1 LTNAVYAKPDANAPL
16 TNAYNES
23 MSYDKNGNITNL
35 LRNGGQDQPVN
46 QPVAIDNLTY
56 QYIANTNQ
64 LLTVSDS
71 SNSTEGFKDVV
82 STQDYNYDN
91 FGNQNK
97 DDNKGITNI
106 KYNHLNLP
114 TEIIFTTT
122 PTIKK
127 INYIYDAS
135 GDKLQKVVTE
145 GPQVI
150 TTDYLDGFQ
159 YRNAVLQFFPHAEGY
174 VINTQTVAPSGVK
187 IDNYNYVY
195 NYLDHLGNV
204 RLSYTWDVATNAL
217 KIIEENGYYPYGLKH
232 SGYNGS
238 LERHRAVAND
248 TKVELRGVPS
258 GGSGATVE
266 ASLNQYKFNG
276 QEWQSELALNLYD
289 MDMRDYDPAIAR
301 WTGLDPVTHFSQ
313 SPYNAF
319 DGNPVFWADP
329 SGADGITITIDWN
342 QLGNNTTTII
352 TPIYA
357 TDVDFDSAP
366 ETGPG
371 SLHGTELGAAIDFGM
386 NYNSYAI
393 LKQTEV
399 YTTFYT
405 LFFEKEGQ
413 KFGYVTP
420 VDCGGMC
427 GEASVKKTIDAVK
440 KINQAVITASGHTH
454 PGQGVI
460 KHAGLLRDT
469 AESIRKFSG
478 DLKGLGSGDI
488 TNYNDQNYVYGHRI
502 DAYLAVPNGG
512 LLHYNSTKNYT
523 PKYVDRVAQYSYDN
537 PVYKGLPSD
546 PNLGKYRLNNINPSP
561 MIPSIL
567 ITQ

>member
-1 LTNAVYAKPDANAPL
+1 
-16 TNAYNES
+16 

-266 ASLNQYKFNG
+266 ASLNQVRFNHR
-276 QEWQSELALNLYD
+276 EWQSELGLNITD
-289 MDMRDYDPAIAR
+289 MDFRQYDNAIGR
-301 WTGLDPVTHFSQ
+301 FVCTDPITHYNQ
-313 SPYNAF
+313 SPYHFGN
-319 DGNPVFWADP
+319 GNPIYWADP
-329 SGADGITITIDWN
+329 SGLDGIRGDGNGGTIYTNAYGVSSSPNYNGYSNMGSDWN
-342 QLGNNTTTII
+342 VGDNSIFGPINGSSGGIVNGAFYNINANNPNLSVFGKIWKNGYSYTDYGSGNGDTGLDALVIVKGGWIKGIDLIDYAIGGLSEIKNLAEKSWKVASNASKWKAAYQLSQTIGIRASTIRHGISPVLKTAGKYLTGAAVAVTAYKIVSTQQVNASDVLTLGMIVIGSKGYGAYIATAYFVADII
-352 TPIYA
+352 TLA
-357 TDVDFDSAP
+357 T
-366 ETGPG
+366 TGQNI
-371 SLHGTELGAAIDFGM
+371 GAHLDDAVGQPLIDF
-386 NYNSYAI
+386 
-393 LKQTEV
+393 
-399 YTTFYT
+399 
-405 LFFEKEGQ
+405 
-413 KFGYVTP
+413 
-420 VDCGGMC
+420 
-427 GEASVKKTIDAVK
+427 
-440 KINQAVITASGHTH
+440 
-454 PGQGVI
+454 
-460 KHAGLLRDT
+460 
-469 AESIRKFSG
+469 
-478 DLKGLGSGDI
+478 
-488 TNYNDQNYVYGHRI
+488 
-502 DAYLAVPNGG
+502 
-512 LLHYNSTKNYT
+512 
-523 PKYVDRVAQYSYDN
+523 
-537 PVYKGLPSD
+537 SD
-546 PNLGKYRLNNINPSP
+546 DGN
-561 MIPSIL
+561 
-567 ITQ
+567 